1 MRYVLKPMMIFQHY
15 DDADHHHH
23 LSPPSASFD
32 ISGNEAQ
39 DVCVSHQNCLVDLC
53 FSEPT
58 CLESGY
64 VYDSIEEDYDDD

>member
-1 MRYVLKPMMIFQHY
+1 MMIFQHY
-15 DDADHHHH
+15 DDADHQDHH

-39 DVCVSHQNCLVDLC
+39 DVCVSHQNCLVDLG

-58 CLESGY
+58 CLDSGY
-64 VYDSIEEDYDDD
+64 VYDRIEEDYDDD